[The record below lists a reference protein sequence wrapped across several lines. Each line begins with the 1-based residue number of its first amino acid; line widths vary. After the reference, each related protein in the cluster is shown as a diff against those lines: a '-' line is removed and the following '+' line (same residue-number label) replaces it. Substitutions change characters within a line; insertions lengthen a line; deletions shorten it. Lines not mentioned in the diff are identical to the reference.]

1 MQLIDHVKWSSSL
14 EKKSKNNLKEI
25 KGILMINEKTIAIIV
40 FTLVNIRDP
49 YVVNLMV
56 IMNINASIIERR

>member
-1 MQLIDHVKWSSSL
+1 MT
-14 EKKSKNNLKEI
+14 N
-25 KGILMINEKTIAIIV
+25 GKTIAIIV

>member
-1 MQLIDHVKWSSSL
+1 MQLTDHVKWSSSL